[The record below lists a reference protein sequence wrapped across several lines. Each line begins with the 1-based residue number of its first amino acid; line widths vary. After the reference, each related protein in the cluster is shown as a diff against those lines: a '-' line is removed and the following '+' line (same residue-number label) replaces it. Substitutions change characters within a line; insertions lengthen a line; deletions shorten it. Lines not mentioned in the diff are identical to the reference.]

1 MFTVALFIIAKTWQQ
16 PKCPTT
22 EDWIE
27 KTWNTCIMEYYSTIK
42 KNEIMPFAATWMDLE
57 ITTVSEINQ
66 TENGKHLMIP
76 LICGIFKEKK
86 KIQMNIFT
94 NQKQTQRH

>member
-1 MFTVALFIIAKTWQQ
+1 
-16 PKCPTT
+16 
-22 EDWIE
+22 
-27 KTWNTCIMEYYSTIK
+27 
-42 KNEIMPFAATWMDLE
+42 MPFAATWMDLE

-86 KIQMNIFT
+86 KDT
-94 NQKQTQRH
+94 NEHIYKPETDSKTLKTVTKGDRYSGGGMDWGFEI